1 MFIARRRHCSIVLNI
16 KEDSL
21 KVASQVVD
29 DLLMAAFQ
37 EELKK
42 ESFTRY
48 VNTLMGKFEALGD
61 SYYLLNLN
69 DS

>member
-48 VNTLMGKFEALGD
+48 LNTLMGKFEALGD